1 MLWVDLFE
9 LVWGWECGS
18 ISAVEVGDGA
28 RYWRHIEA
36 GVEYGETIKSPC
48 GGRGF
53 RWDSIRKDG
62 GLVVL
67 HKVQGTLRNHY
78 RQHYYRQHDSN
89 PC

>member
-48 GGRGF
+48 SGRGF

-67 HKVQGTLRNHY
+67 HPPVSGKL
-78 RQHYYRQHDSN
+78 S
-89 PC
+89 PL